1 MKGDYVT
8 MVNLTIDYVV
18 EGVVVIKT
26 LIIIK
31 EKGINVV
38 VVTKYEPK

>member
-1 MKGDYVT
+1 MKGNYVT

-18 EGVVVIKT
+18 GGVVVIKT

-31 EKGINVV
+31 EKGIDVV
-38 VVTKYEPK
+38 VVTKYESK

>member
-1 MKGDYVT
+1 MEGHYLT

-18 EGVVVIKT
+18 KGVVVIKT

-31 EKGINVV
+31 EKGIDVV
-38 VVTKYEPK
+38 VVTKYESK